1 MEEAIKKAILAL
13 TNVFGLNRFD
23 IVRFFQA

>member
-13 TNVFGLNRFD
+13 TNVSCLNRFD
-23 IVRFFQA
+23 IAQFFQA

>member
-1 MEEAIKKAILAL
+1 MEEAKKKAILAL
-13 TNVFGLNRFD
+13 TNVLELNRFD